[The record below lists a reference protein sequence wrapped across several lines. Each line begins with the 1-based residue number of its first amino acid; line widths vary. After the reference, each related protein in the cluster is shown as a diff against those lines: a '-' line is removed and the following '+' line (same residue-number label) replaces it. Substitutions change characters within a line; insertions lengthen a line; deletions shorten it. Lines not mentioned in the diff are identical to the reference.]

1 MSSLDVCLYRIDFK
15 IYLYVF
21 SSSYLFTLFWFI
33 ILLILGFNESL
44 KRISQ

>member
-1 MSSLDVCLYRIDFK
+1 LCSLDVCLYRIDFK
-15 IYLYVF
+15 ILLYVF
-21 SSSYLFTLFWFI
+21 SSSYLFTLIWFI